1 MRKPKLIE
9 DYSYLLVDSLS
20 PFAHSVLRQTT
31 ASPFIA
37 SGAALAQPLT
47 AAVDALD
54 ANVAAIDYPT
64 PAQTANRDQ
73 LRLAVTTELGR
84 LAKRLNLDY
93 TGQEPALLSSG
104 LPLMAT
110 TGATPARPLDMET
123 DLMDFD
129 LLDGTQP
136 GCLLLKLKRPPGT
149 IQNLIRYTIAETL
162 DEDQWS
168 VAVGGGRER
177 QLGPFKSG
185 TRVWVKVAALQ
196 GATTDP
202 QYAGVKTR
210 IVQ

>member
-20 PFAHSVLRQTT
+20 PFAHSAARQTAT
-31 ASPFIA
+31 SAFIA
-37 SGAALAQPLT
+37 SGGVLSQPLT
-47 AAVDALD
+47 TAVDALD

-64 PAQTANRDQ
+64 PAQTANRDL

-104 LPLMAT
+104 LTLMAAAST
-110 TGATPARPLDMET
+110 AATSSLDTEMG
-123 DLMDFD
+123 LMDFD

-136 GCLLLKLKRPPGT
+136 GCLLLKLKRPTGT
-149 IQNLIRYTIAETL
+149 IQNLIRYTIAEDL